1 MCDANEPL
9 LFQDQFLSG
18 DSRTNENPG
27 LQAMH
32 TMWFREHNRLA
43 DLVATADPSLDDEA
57 VFQGRQAQEFRFHSL
72 GISSPIPNQI
82 QVLNM
87 DLKEKAQTRQF
98 SCYQFARKYEN
109 STVIHCYRRQEG
121 WSPRNFRTLSTG
133 WYQN

>member
-57 VFQGRQAQEFRFHSL
+57 IFQGRQSQEFSAPHIVAYPKL
-72 GISSPIPNQI
+72 DPSPEYGP
-82 QVLNM
+82 
-87 DLKEKAQTRQF
+87 
-98 SCYQFARKYEN
+98 
-109 STVIHCYRRQEG
+109 
-121 WSPRNFRTLSTG
+121 
-133 WYQN
+133 